1 MTSYYKLHAIIS
13 TDSGF
18 NIVFFDVIYQ
28 PAQIRYSTFPCAEHS
43 NELPFLQDT
52 IWKPES
58 GNQNPFSLFNLIK
71 TIFYKI
77 QRRNI
82 YVYLSY
88 ERNLFKTDRY

>member
-18 NIVFFDVIYQ
+18 HIVFFDVIYQ

-58 GNQNPFSLFNLIK
+58 GTQNRLSK
-71 TIFYKI
+71 KQTFYKI